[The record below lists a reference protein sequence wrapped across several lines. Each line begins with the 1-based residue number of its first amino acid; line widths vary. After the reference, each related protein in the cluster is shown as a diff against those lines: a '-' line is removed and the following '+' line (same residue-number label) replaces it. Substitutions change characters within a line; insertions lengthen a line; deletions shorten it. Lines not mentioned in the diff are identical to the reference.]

1 MEAQGV
7 VEQTFNSAVIA
18 SAYTGWVII
27 PESFTDLYEA
37 VKPLREE
44 MERRAG
50 LEEADV
56 LSGQYQDGI
65 REEMRKC
72 FPNLQRFEAA
82 AQVYFDKGGR
92 DLSREEA
99 WPHLRDLADHLIS
112 DHTIDLDN

>member
-1 MEAQGV
+1 M
-7 VEQTFNSAVIA
+7 VEQSFNSAVIA

-27 PESFTDLYEA
+27 PESLPELYEA

-56 LSGQYQDGI
+56 LSRQYQDGI
-65 REEMRKC
+65 REEMSKH

-82 AQVYFDKGGR
+82 AQAYFAKGGR

-99 WPHLRDLADHLIS
+99 WPHLRDLADNLIS
-112 DHTIDLDN
+112 DHSLDLDG